1 MKKLLF
7 FSFLLISFV
16 LSLYLLLSGN
26 RLETVLK
33 QSGPMR

>member
-16 LSLYLLLSGN
+16 SVSLLSGN